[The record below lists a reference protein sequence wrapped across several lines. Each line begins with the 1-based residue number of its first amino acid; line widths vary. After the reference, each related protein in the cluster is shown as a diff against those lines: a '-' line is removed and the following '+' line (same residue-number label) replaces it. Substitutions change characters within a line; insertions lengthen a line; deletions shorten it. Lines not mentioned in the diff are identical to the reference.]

1 MKKVIAAIMCFV
13 MLQGCFPLSFASDN
27 YRVNESREHF
37 SDNPVAIEEI
47 STSIVLLECFDEQS
61 ELLCTGSAFAVF
73 DDGVFVTNFHV
84 IEGNVQRIIAHSELG
99 ITFEITHVL
108 AFNEDKDIAILY
120 TEENTGILPLD
131 YDDTKTLLK
140 GEKIVA
146 IGSPLGFINT
156 VSTGIISGIN
166 KTDSFSEIMFTASIS
181 HGSSGGALLN
191 DDGKVIGITYGSY
204 EGGQN
209 LNVAI
214 PIGCV
219 SELYDNR
226 LAPLSIAEY
235 YEMYSP
241 QIFTVDY
248 VLTHRDVIAGEEGIL
263 FGYVADID
271 GKRCSLVASPE
282 YINRCKLSGTQ
293 IGGKT
298 SAGSSEGSNG
308 IQTAE
313 EWLKEHGYT
322 SYADR
327 NAFSLCLSGLFAQDN
342 IFEGL
347 HIGDAIKVNVKF
359 LPKYNIEYYTIYIHD
374 KECISVL

>member
-1 MKKVIAAIMCFV
+1 MKIVIAVVMSFV
-13 MLQGCFPLSFASDN
+13 LLLGCFPVSFASDN
-27 YRVNESREHF
+27 YGVAESGKHF
-37 SDNPVAIEEI
+37 SDNPVAIEEV
-47 STSIVLLECFDEQS
+47 SSSVVLLECFDEHG
-61 ELLCTGSAFAVF
+61 ELFCTGSAFAVF
-73 DDGVFVTNFHV
+73 DNGVFVTNFHV
-84 IEGNVQRIIAHSELG
+84 IDGNVQRIIAHSELG
-99 ITFEITHVL
+99 ITFDITHVL
-108 AFNEDKDIAILY
+108 ALDEEKDIAILY
-120 TEENTGILPLD
+120 SEEKTGITPLD
-131 YDDTKTLLK
+131 FEDTNSLLK

-156 VSTGIISGIN
+156 VSTGIISGFN
-166 KTDSFSEIMFTASIS
+166 KTESFSEIMFTASIS

-214 PIGCV
+214 PIEYV

-235 YEMYSP
+235 YEKYSP
-241 QIFTVDY
+241 PIFTVDY
-248 VLTHRDVIAGEEGIL
+248 VLTHRDTIAGEEGIL
-263 FGYVADID
+263 IGYVADID
-271 GKRCSLVASPE
+271 DKRCSLVASPE
-282 YINRCKLSGTQ
+282 YIDKCKLSGTQ
-293 IGGKT
+293 IGGKS
-298 SAGSSEGSNG
+298 SAGSSKGSNG

-313 EWLKEHGYT
+313 EWLKEHDCT

-347 HIGDAIKVNVKF
+347 HIGDAIQVNVKF
-359 LPKYNIEYYTIYIHD
+359 LPKYNIEYYTIYIRD
-374 KECISVL
+374 KNCISIL